1 MLSTV
6 DVPTSDG
13 TADAYL
19 VQPDQ
24 PDLDQHQGPDQ
35 PGPLPAVLFY
45 MDAFGLRPQLAEMA
59 ERIAAAG
66 FVVLVPNVLYRHG
79 RAPLVDVVNL
89 MRPENRAHMFDQLG
103 PMMAS
108 LTPELAMRDIEAYV
122 DYLTAQPSVA
132 AGPIGTTGY
141 CMGGALSLRAAGQ
154 LPDRVAAAA
163 SFHGGRL
170 ATDAADSPHR
180 LADRISAELYLGHA
194 DADHSMP
201 AEQIELLE
209 HSLDAAGV
217 TYGSEVYRGAVHG
230 FTMADTAAYD
240 ESATERHWT
249 ALLELLDRRLH
260 PAAA

>member
-1 MLSTV
+1 MLTTV
-6 DVPTSDG
+6 NVPTPDG
-13 TADAYL
+13 TADARL
-19 VQPDQ
+19 AFPDGA
-24 PDLDQHQGPDQ
+24 GPH
-35 PGPLPAVLFY
+35 PGVLFF
-45 MDAFGLRPQLAEMA
+45 MDAFGVRPRLEEMA
-59 ERIAAAG
+59 QQIADAG
-66 FVVLVPNVLYRHG
+66 YVVLLPNLVYRSG
-79 RAPLVDVVNL
+79 RAPVVDFADL
-89 MRPENRAHMFDQLG
+89 SQPENREKMFAALRPIMSG
-103 PMMAS
+103 
-108 LTPELAMRDIEAYV
+108 LTTELALRDIEAYV

-141 CMGGALSLRAAGQ
+141 CMGGALSLRAAAQ

-180 LADRISAELYLGHA
+180 LADRISAELYLAHA
-194 DADHSMP
+194 DSDHSMP

-217 TYGSEVYRGAVHG
+217 TYRSEVYRGAVHG

-249 ALLELLDRRLH
+249 ALLELLDRQLH
-260 PAAA
+260 PARA